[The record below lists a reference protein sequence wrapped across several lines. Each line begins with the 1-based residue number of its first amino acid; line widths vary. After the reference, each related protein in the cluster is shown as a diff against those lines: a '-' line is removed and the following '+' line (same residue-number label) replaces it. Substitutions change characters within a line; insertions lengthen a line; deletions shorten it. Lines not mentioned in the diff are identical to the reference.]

1 MIRTLGLA
9 LLVAWTP
16 LVAEAGTLVDPGGTI
31 EAIVGDPVRDRFY
44 LSLATDEIVAVSTTG
59 VVSPRVAVAGDPGEL
74 AVARDGSVL
83 YVALESTHD
92 VAVYALP
99 AVSYVTTYDLSAT
112 SGPTGLAAG
121 PGRLYAVSN
130 EGLAIVDTALGDE
143 IYFDEPVANAFYS
156 SVLALSPDGR
166 RLYAQDTGLSPA
178 TLELFDVTTDPPTY
192 LGDDCAGIGSNG
204 RQVALSP
211 DGARAYVATGGT
223 YYVQVLATGPL
234 LHPEFAALTG
244 PYPNAIAV
252 AANGGR
258 IYVGYQDA
266 EFAVVRTSDWLPY
279 HVGALQGDVMARG
292 LALPSNQSVL
302 AAAIEYQGFDPNR
315 VELLNVTA
323 PAANRG
329 GVRARPLDTT
339 AGIPIAGAYFAD
351 PPFEGASAF
360 VDVAAGRVARAPIP
374 PGALTT
380 DLTAPGHTTL
390 ELGTTIVAGN
400 WSDLGDRPLVRTGT
414 MPPPSQVCVT
424 PAVAVGATQRVR
436 IHGRGFQ
443 PGAGLAVT
451 ANDPDLGIDDFDY
464 VHWAAIDATVTVSAT
479 ETPGL
484 KATAVRVTNPDAQQ
498 TLGALLIK
506 DALFADSFESGD
518 LSRWSSVNP

>member
-1 MIRTLGLA
+1 MVRPLGFTALA
-9 LLVAWTP
+9 LCAP
-16 LVAEAGTLVDPGGTI
+16 LAAGAGTLVDPAGEI
-31 EAIVGDPVRDRFY
+31 EAIVGDPVRDRYY
-44 LSLATDEIVAVSTTG
+44 LSLATNE
-59 VVSPRVAVAGDPGEL
+59 VVVVEGGGTVGPRVAVAGDPGEL

-99 AVSYVTTYDLSAT
+99 AVTYLETYDLSAT
-112 SGPTGLAAG
+112 TGPTGLVAG

-130 EGLAIVDTALGDE
+130 EGLSIVDTADGDE
-143 IYFDEPVANAFYS
+143 LYFDEPVANAFYA

-178 TLELFDVTTDPPTY
+178 TLELFDVSTVPPTY
-192 LGDDCAGIGSNG
+192 LGDDCAGLGSNG

-223 YYVQVLATGPL
+223 YYVQVLGTGPL
-234 LHPEFAALTG
+234 LHPEQAALTG

-252 AANGGR
+252 ATNGSR
-258 IYVGYQDA
+258 IFVGYQDA
-266 EFAVVRTSDWLPY
+266 EFAIVRTSDWLPF
-279 HVGALQGDVMARG
+279 HVGTLEGRVMARG
-292 LALPSNQSVL
+292 LALSSNQNRL

-315 VELLNVTA
+315 VELVNVTA
-323 PAANRG
+323 PVANRG

-339 AGIPIAGAYFAD
+339 AGIPIVGASFQD

-360 VDVAAGRVARAPIP
+360 VEVAAGRVARAPIP
-374 PGALTT
+374 PGPLTT
-380 DLTAPGHTTL
+380 DLSAPGHTTL
-390 ELGTTIVAGN
+390 ELGTTIVAGS
-400 WSDLGDRPLVRTGT
+400 WSDLGDRPMVRTGS
-414 MPPPSQVCVT
+414 MPPPSAVCVT

-436 IHGRGFQ
+436 LHGRGFQ

-451 ANDPDLGIDDFDY
+451 SNDGDLAIDDFDY
-464 VHWAAIDATVTVSAT
+464 VNWATIDATVTVSAV

-484 KATAVRVTNPDAQQ
+484 KVGAVRVTNPDAQL
-498 TLGALLIK
+498 TGGTILIK
-506 DALFADSFESGD
+506 DALFADSFESAD
-518 LSRWSSVNP
+518 LSRWSAANP